1 MSGDVV
7 QAFRPADHGGA
18 EAPHYICDLSSQQAC
33 DPARFGPKAANL
45 AALGR
50 AGLPIPDGVCLS
62 AEAYRHQLA
71 ALGLDET
78 ARTVFASEDPAEAR
92 RCALRMKLELL
103 EQPIAPEIA
112 GPLLEAWR
120 DLAARTGALTAV
132 RSSALVEDRYGS
144 NFAGQFE
151 SYLGV
156 QVESEFLTAVRACW
170 AALWSTRA
178 LRYMAAHDLNPAD
191 TAMAVLIQPLVAAR
205 ASGGGLSRTATGEML
220 VSATW
225 GLGSS
230 IAQGEVTPDRFELSP
245 EGDLLRTAVGQ
256 KDHTVACE
264 HRRAPSTEAVSAALI
279 SEPCLTPSQVTEIAG
294 LLRRAEALAGMPV
307 EIEWALDDDGVKL
320 LQARPLHLQPAHVPD
335 EIWLQHPRLSGHPA
349 GVGWATGRAVVINCE
364 CEIERVAPGDVLVTR
379 VAGPALSH
387 ILPRVAGVVTERG
400 GSTSHFA
407 SLGRERGVPM
417 VLGVADATR
426 RIPDGAQVAVDGVAG
441 IVRWI
446 R

>member
-1 MSGDVV
+1 VKV
-7 QAFRPADHGGA
+7 QSSTLNFLLS
-18 EAPHYICDLSSQQAC
+18 LSSPSAA
-33 DPARFGPKAANL
+33 DAARFGPKAANL
-45 AALGR
+45 ATLGQR
-50 AGLPIPDGVCLS
+50 GLPIPDGICLN
-62 AEAYRHQLA
+62 ADAYRRQLEV
-71 ALGLDET
+71 LGLVAT
-78 ARTVFASEDPAEAR
+78 ARAVFASEDPVEAR
-92 RCALRMKLELL
+92 RHALRMKLDLL

-112 GPLLEAWR
+112 APLLEAWR
-120 DLAARTGALTAV
+120 DLVARTGALTAV

-151 SYLGV
+151 SYLGLEL
-156 QVESEFLTAVRACW
+156 ESEFLTAVRACW

-178 LRYMAAHDLNPAD
+178 LRYMASHGLDPAD
-191 TAMAVLIQPLVAAR
+191 TAMAVLIQPLVAAK
-205 ASGGGLSRTATGEML
+205 ASGGGLSQTATGEML

-230 IAQGEVTPDRFELSP
+230 IAQGEVTPDRFELSRDG
-245 EGDLLRTAVGQ
+245 ELLRTAVGQ

-264 HRRAPSTEAVSAALI
+264 HRRAPSTEAVSSALV
-279 SEPCLTPSQVTEIAG
+279 SEPCLDRAQVEEIG
-294 LLRRAEALAGMPV
+294 RLLRQAEDVVGMPV
-307 EIEWALDDDGVKL
+307 EIEWALDGDGVRL

-441 IVRWI
+441 IVRWVA

>member
-1 MSGDVV
+1 MIVALSS
-7 QAFRPADHGGA
+7 A
-18 EAPHYICDLSSQQAC
+18 EAIDA
-33 DPARFGPKAANL
+33 ARFGPKTANL

-50 AGLPIPDGVCLS
+50 AGLPIPGGVCLG
-62 AEAYRHQLA
+62 AEAYRHQIA
-71 ALGLDET
+71 ALGLDDT
-78 ARTVFASEDPAEAR
+78 ARKVFGSEDAAQAR
-92 RCALRMKLELL
+92 RHALRMKLELL
-103 EQPIAPEIA
+103 EQPIAPEILE
-112 GPLLEAWR
+112 PLLSAWR
-120 DLAARTGALTAV
+120 TLVASTGALTAV

-151 SYLGV
+151 SYLGIE
-156 QVESEFLTAVRACW
+156 VESEFVTAVRACW

-178 LRYMAAHDLNPAD
+178 LRYMATHDLDPAD
-191 TAMAVLIQPLVAAR
+191 TAMAVLIQPLVAAK

-230 IAQGEVTPDRFELSP
+230 IAQGEVTPDRFELSA
-245 EGDLLRTAVGQ
+245 EGELLRTAVGQ

-264 HRRAPSTEAVSAALI
+264 HRRAPSTEAVASALVT
-279 SEPCLTPSQVTEIAG
+279 EPCLTPAQVVDIAR
-294 LLRRAEALAGMPV
+294 LLRRAEDVVGVPV
-307 EIEWALDDDGVKL
+307 EIEWALDDSGFKL

-335 EIWLQHPRLSGHPA
+335 DIWLQHPRLSGHPA
-349 GVGWATGRAVVINCE
+349 GVGWAAGRAVVINCE
-364 CEIERVAPGDVLVTR
+364 CELGRVAPGDVLVTR

-407 SLGRERGVPM
+407 SLSRERGVPM

-441 IVRWI
+441 IVRWMP